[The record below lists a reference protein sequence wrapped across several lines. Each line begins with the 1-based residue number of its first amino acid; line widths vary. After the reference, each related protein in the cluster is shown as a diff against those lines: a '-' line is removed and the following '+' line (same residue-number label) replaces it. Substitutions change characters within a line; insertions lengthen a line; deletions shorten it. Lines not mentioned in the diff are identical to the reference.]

1 MKFALHS
8 HDKIDQL
15 SLRRSRTRGF
25 RARSKTKMARVSCE
39 MLLCLKM
46 AISATLTNNST
57 IGLLLWAK
65 QKRRSR
71 FLALSSNCGLPNI
84 NILAKRR
91 FQRRTRRSHLI
102 RPGRTDLWW
111 RNMIEDRCLPEEW
124 RKNFRMSKEN
134 FMGLKQKLSVD
145 GYILG
150 RRNTTQRTFPRN

>member
-1 MKFALHS
+1 
-8 HDKIDQL
+8 
-15 SLRRSRTRGF
+15 
-25 RARSKTKMARVSCE
+25 
-39 MLLCLKM
+39 M

-71 FLALSSNCGLPNI
+71 FLALSSNFGLPNI

-91 FQRRTRRSHLI
+91 FQRRTRRSHWI

-124 RKNFRMSKEN
+124 RKKFRMSKEN
-134 FMGLKQKLSVD
+134 FMELVDELEPYIAPSPRSPRPALSAAKKVKTGD
-145 GYILG
+145 QLNDVFTKI
-150 RRNTTQRTFPRN
+150 